1 MHLDKSQPAY
11 IGRPRPYQGVRVK
24 DSVKELLRKK
34 RSIENTNTPLSADL
48 ITHNN
53 HPTCTQE
60 TFEHDVFGCSQEK
73 LPVCDGDM
81 TQWRAS
87 LPVTSPGI
95 QPAVSAWSSIDYNQQ
110 VTSTQSTACLVG
122 SALTA
127 DVYVPTLRPSYTML
141 TYTQTP
147 LFTNIGTIPSLS
159 QLEHPEL
166 GCAYIPW
173 NQPLTSLSTMLSGV
187 QFAAG
192 STTLSGSSLV
202 HMPLSR
208 PLVSKQDTL
217 VIGSQPQNLEPVQ
230 YSEQANHKP
239 HGDEL
244 EQAVELEPPNLLDN
258 ILENQGKIAELGG
271 TLLYSNSLFLSNA
284 F

>member
-1 MHLDKSQPAY
+1 M
-11 IGRPRPYQGVRVK
+11 PRPYQGVRVK
-24 DSVKELLRKK
+24 DPVKELLRRK

-48 ITHNN
+48 MTHNN
-53 HPTCTQE
+53 QPNCTLE

-73 LPVCDGDM
+73 FPVCDGDM

-87 LPVTSPGI
+87 LPATSPGI
-95 QPAVSAWSSIDYNQQ
+95 QPATSTRSSIDYNQH
-110 VTSTQSTACLVG
+110 VTSAQSTACRVG
-122 SALTA
+122 TALTA
-127 DVYVPTLRPSYTML
+127 DVYVPTLCPSYTML

-147 LFTNIGTIPSLS
+147 LFRNIGTIPSLS
-159 QLEHPEL
+159 QLEHQEL

-208 PLVSKQDTL
+208 PLTTLVSKQDNL
-217 VIGSQPQNLEPVQ
+217 VIGFQPQKLECVQ

-244 EQAVELEPPNLLDN
+244 ELAAELEPPNLLDN

-271 TLLYSNSLFLSNA
+271 TLSYSNSLFLSNA